1 MEGKCEV
8 CGKILA
14 DIEDLNKHLMNN
26 PARMMDGSHSFYER
40 RVIES
45 NFKDP
50 CFCGGEIKTYRVRQA
65 VCEKCGYIWAED

>member
-8 CGKILA
+8 CGKSL
-14 DIEDLNKHLMNN
+14 EKHEELTEHLISNST
-26 PARMMDGSHSFYER
+26 RMMDGNHSFYER
-40 RVIES
+40 RVRDS